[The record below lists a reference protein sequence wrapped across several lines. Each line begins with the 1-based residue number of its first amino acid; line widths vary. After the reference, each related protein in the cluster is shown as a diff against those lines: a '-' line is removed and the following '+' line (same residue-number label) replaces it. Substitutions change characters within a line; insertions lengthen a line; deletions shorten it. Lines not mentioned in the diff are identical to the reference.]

1 MGNHTAPPE
10 PSSQPP
16 LKQLLW
22 LLIVGLAV
30 FAFFST
36 QVPTSQQTQTVIS
49 YSAIKELI
57 RDGDVI
63 EATLFLLIVSA
74 TRPIAPQARR
84 PQAARRMSPSVE
96 PRAPAMRCISL

>member
-49 YSAIKELI
+49 
-57 RDGDVI
+57 
-63 EATLFLLIVSA
+63 
-74 TRPIAPQARR
+74 
-84 PQAARRMSPSVE
+84 
-96 PRAPAMRCISL
+96 